1 MRDNNNW
8 PKRHKMGPSEWSA
21 WMSVNSSWIN
31 AAPNAA
37 GQYFCSSRCQNPLD
51 YPKEI
56 LLNYVE
62 IHKHS
67 FVLSL
72 NTSKGF
78 FRFRVHTYKL
88 STHALGLVP
97 SWFLLLC
104 NPCYGSTKSTSHPL
118 FITNDNSNKSVDL
131 SGRKF
136 WNSGKAVCV
145 CVCVCERAA
154 GVFSP

>member
-1 MRDNNNW
+1 MRDNNNR
-8 PKRHKMGPSEWSA
+8 PKRHKMGPSERSA
-21 WMSVNSSWIN
+21 WMNGNSSWIN

-56 LLNYVE
+56 LLNYVK

-72 NTSKGF
+72 DTSKGF
-78 FRFRVHTYKL
+78 FRFRVHSYKL

-104 NPCYGSTKSTSHPL
+104 NPCYGSTKKHISLALYHKWQL
-118 FITNDNSNKSVDL
+118 KWKCWFIWQKILKFGKS
-131 SGRKF
+131 S
-136 WNSGKAVCV
+136 V

-154 GVFSP
+154 GVFLP